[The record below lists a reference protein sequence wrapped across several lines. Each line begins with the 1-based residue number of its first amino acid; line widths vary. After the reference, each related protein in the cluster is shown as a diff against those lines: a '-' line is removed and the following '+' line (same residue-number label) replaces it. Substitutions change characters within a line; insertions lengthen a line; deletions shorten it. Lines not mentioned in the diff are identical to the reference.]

1 MTHQLIH
8 LQALT
13 QKKNINELKGKE
25 LLNRLHEVGTLAQIS
40 SIQGDQVILV
50 GHRRLRIKEMV
61 SEEPLTVKVDHLK
74 DNPFDMDDDVVKA
87 TSFEVI
93 STLRDVLKTSSL
105 WRDHVQTYTQHI
117 GDFTYPRLADFG
129 AAICGANRHQAQ
141 EVLEEL
147 DVHKRLRL
155 TLELM
160 KKEMEISKIQET
172 IAKAIEEK
180 ISGEQRRYLLNEQLK
195 AIKKELGVE
204 TDDKSALSAKFKE
217 RIEPNKEKIP
227 AHVLQV
233 IEEELTKLQLLE
245 ASSSE
250 FNVTRN
256 YLDWLTILPWGNYSN
271 ENFDVARAQTILD
284 EDHYGLSD
292 VKERILEFIAVGRL
306 RGTSQGKI
314 ICLSGPPGVG
324 KTSIGRSIA
333 RALNRKFFRFSVGG
347 LADVAEIKG
356 HRRTYVGAM
365 PGKMVQCLKSVGTAN
380 PLVLIDEIDK
390 LGRGHAGDPASA
402 LLELLDP
409 EQNANFLDHY
419 LDVTIDLSKVLFVC
433 TANVIDMIPNP
444 LLDRMEVIS
453 IAGYIT
459 DEKVHIARDYLEKT
473 ARGDCGVKPEQ
484 VEVSDAALLSLI
496 ENYCREAGVRNLQKQ
511 IEKIYRKIALKLV
524 REGAV
529 PEEPAVASDPE
540 EAEIV
545 ADVGESIENHTV
557 EENTVSSAEEPK
569 EEAQTEKIA
578 IETVMIDESNLADY
592 VGKPVFHAEKLYE
605 QTPVGVVMG
614 LAWTS
619 MGGSTLYIETTVV
632 EEGEGKGGLNI
643 TGQLG
648 DVMKE
653 SAQIAHTVARKIMLE
668 KEPENQFFANS
679 KLHLHVPAGA
689 TPKDGPSAGC
699 TMITS
704 LLSLAT
710 KKPVRKDLAMTGEVT
725 LTGRILPIGGV
736 KEKTIAARRSQ
747 IKTIIFPEAN
757 RRDFDELAENVKE
770 GLNVH
775 FVDDYGKIFELA
787 FGYDKQED

>member
-1 MTHQLIH
+1 
-8 LQALT
+8 
-13 QKKNINELKGKE
+13 
-25 LLNRLHEVGTLAQIS
+25 
-40 SIQGDQVILV
+40 
-50 GHRRLRIKEMV
+50 
-61 SEEPLTVKVDHLK
+61 
-74 DNPFDMDDDVVKA
+74 
-87 TSFEVI
+87 
-93 STLRDVLKTSSL
+93 
-105 WRDHVQTYTQHI
+105 
-117 GDFTYPRLADFG
+117 
-129 AAICGANRHQAQ
+129 
-141 EVLEEL
+141 
-147 DVHKRLRL
+147 
-155 TLELM
+155 
-160 KKEMEISKIQET
+160 
-172 IAKAIEEK
+172 
-180 ISGEQRRYLLNEQLK
+180 
-195 AIKKELGVE
+195 
-204 TDDKSALSAKFKE
+204 
-217 RIEPNKEKIP
+217 
-227 AHVLQV
+227 
-233 IEEELTKLQLLE
+233 
-245 ASSSE
+245 
-250 FNVTRN
+250 
-256 YLDWLTILPWGNYSN
+256 
-271 ENFDVARAQTILD
+271 
-284 EDHYGLSD
+284 
-292 VKERILEFIAVGRL
+292 
-306 RGTSQGKI
+306 
-314 ICLSGPPGVG
+314 
-324 KTSIGRSIA
+324 
-333 RALNRKFFRFSVGG
+333 
-347 LADVAEIKG
+347 
-356 HRRTYVGAM
+356 
-365 PGKMVQCLKSVGTAN
+365 
-380 PLVLIDEIDK
+380 
-390 LGRGHAGDPASA
+390 
-402 LLELLDP
+402 
-409 EQNANFLDHY
+409 
-419 LDVTIDLSKVLFVC
+419 
-433 TANVIDMIPNP
+433 